1 MNTTKRYAAALTF
14 FLLAAI
20 PLLAVPS
27 SAIEREAREL
37 EAMLVAPCCWSQQV
51 SLHQSE
57 AASQMKTEIRLALN
71 AGQTRQQILD
81 GYVAQ
86 YGTRILIQPPARGFG
101 ASLYVL
107 PVVAFVFSAGGVAW
121 MVRRFTRR
129 PGANDAASSTG
140 PPAIVAG
147 APDAALESRLD
158 DELEELD

>member
-1 MNTTKRYAAALTF
+1 MNTLKRYAPALIF

-57 AASQMKTEIRLALN
+57 AASQIKTEIRLGLN

-86 YGTRILIQPPARGFG
+86 YGTRILIQPPAKGFS
-101 ASLYVL
+101 ATLYVL

-129 PGANDAASSTG
+129 PSPVDAAALATPSAIV
-140 PPAIVAG
+140 PPAD
-147 APDAALESRLD
+147 PALESRLNHD
-158 DELEELD
+158 LEELD